1 MKLSA
6 ASGFSSA
13 LGAQFAKVSPRER
26 RLLAV
31 LALAAALAAPV
42 KAFDYYQTAQSRQ
55 VEARAALN
63 TELQAAKAARADGVG
78 GQLARQRQ
86 EIRAWSW
93 QASSAPVGRVLA
105 QDRVAAIAA
114 RAGLT
119 ADTEIKAADK
129 IDHIGGMDLV
139 RVDIDAPFTWAGL
152 SGLLAGLSETGK
164 GFMVEALTIQD
175 APKPRLK
182 MTLKLPMMA
191 EPSAPA

>member
-6 ASGFSSA
+6 ASDLSSA
-13 LGAQFAKVSPRER
+13 LGAQIAKVSPRER
-26 RLLAV
+26 RLLSI
-31 LALAAALAAPV
+31 LALAGALALPV
-42 KAFDYYQTAQSRQ
+42 KAFDYYQTAQTRKID
-55 VEARAALN
+55 ARAALN
-63 TELQAAKAARADGVG
+63 TELQAARAARADGVG

-105 QDRVAAIAA
+105 QDRIAAIAA
-114 RAGLT
+114 DAGMT

-129 IDHIGGMDLV
+129 IEHVGGLDLV

-182 MTLKLPMMA
+182 MTLKLPMAA
-191 EPSAPA
+191 EPGAPA